1 MTRSWTHTCLQG
13 FNCIRFLQ
21 HDENKPEEISI
32 LVSSVTIIPEGVKT
46 EASLWLNKDK
56 IQHPDRHQTWYTLKI
71 SWDIRIWVCIC
82 NKSQKHRV
90 QTCWSLY
97 EYMFLSH
104 RRNHQLLYDIVNRQ
118 RLIIQ
123 TAVLTA
129 FQEGKYSLHL
139 FIKQIFNLRSL
150 PILNKDGG
158 SAATCRENRASE
170 PQRSVCKNNVCVR
183 TCLSPTGS
191 FHVFSKKSLSI

>member
-1 MTRSWTHTCLQG
+1 M
-13 FNCIRFLQ
+13 
-21 HDENKPEEISI
+21 
-32 LVSSVTIIPEGVKT
+32 
-46 EASLWLNKDK
+46 
-56 IQHPDRHQTWYTLKI
+56 
-71 SWDIRIWVCIC
+71 CIC

-183 TCLSPTGS
+183 TTSVWERVWVQQEVFMCFPRNLSVFNPVKFTAIKHLCHINRS
-191 FHVFSKKSLSI
+191 FQMSVFKTNRRLMFYS